1 MKNHALFD
9 KKARSGDTS
18 LTEDAK
24 ILLCN
29 DLIIKYDSI

>member
-9 KKARSGDTS
+9 TKARHSDTF

>member
-1 MKNHALFD
+1 MKNYALFD
-9 KKARSGDTS
+9 KKERRSDTS
-18 LTEDAK
+18 LTDDAK